1 MKYVLVQE
9 KMTSTIVD
17 FKKSIDPIKNRRCQV
32 MRTNSEKCRDMIVL
46 INTSQRI
53 FSQKIK
59 FKFRTLQ
66 TAFVSK
72 DLIIWF

>member
-1 MKYVLVQE
+1 
-9 KMTSTIVD
+9 MTTTIVD

-32 MRTNSEKCRDMIVL
+32 MRTDSEKCRDMIVF

-59 FKFRTLQ
+59 FKYRTLQ
-66 TAFVSK
+66 TEIVSNY
-72 DLIIWF
+72 LII